1 MESFVISCKAKD
13 LQKAIA
19 QVILETKKNLLVKV
33 Q

>member
-1 MESFVISCKAKD
+1 MGSFVISCKAKD

-19 QVILETKKNLLVKV
+19 QVILETKKNLLIKV